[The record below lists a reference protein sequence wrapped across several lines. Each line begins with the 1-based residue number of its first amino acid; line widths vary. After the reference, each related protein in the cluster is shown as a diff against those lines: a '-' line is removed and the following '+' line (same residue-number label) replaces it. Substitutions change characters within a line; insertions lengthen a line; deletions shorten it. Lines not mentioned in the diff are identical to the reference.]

1 MTTTDLQ
8 FFGNEIISDMYEEEY
23 NELYEAESKDYDD
36 WFFAHIKAIF
46 SSFDEF
52 VADFQEEDSYAI

>member
-1 MTTTDLQ
+1 MTATDLQ

-23 NELYEAESKDYDD
+23 NELYEAESKDYDG
-36 WFFAHIKAIF
+36 WFSAQIKSIF

-52 VADFQEEDSYAI
+52 VADFQEGKEYAI

>member
-1 MTTTDLQ
+1 MTATDLQ

-23 NELYEAESKDYDD
+23 NELYEAESKEYDG
-36 WFFAHIKAIF
+36 WFAAHIKSIF

-52 VADFQEEDSYAI
+52 VADFQEDKEYAI